1 LRKSITV
8 PERRGKTFI
17 FPRSFFLRVGACV
30 LESLAMRSRA
40 LSIFNAAALLKAGG
54 GSAVGPSRAMSA
66 SPSTNA
72 ASSSPSSSAAST
84 SASTNSGSAAGDAG
98 DSALHRPLRL
108 LLLATLAGAAA
119 AVLPQTLAP
128 CPQAAVALLRA
139 DGARLRAA
147 GAGRAA
153 RIGGGGEPGARSL
166 AAVPGAAVALLD
178 AAFRAGRGGDAEEEE
193 AAAAALKAAVAWAA
207 HPEGAAALKEAGAE
221 ARAAEAVAATKED
234 NGGGS
239 QFSAEAT
246 EDARH
251 LCWLLGHRK

>member
-1 LRKSITV
+1 
-8 PERRGKTFI
+8 
-17 FPRSFFLRVGACV
+17 
-30 LESLAMRSRA
+30 M
-40 LSIFNAAALLKAGG
+40 
-54 GSAVGPSRAMSA
+54 
-66 SPSTNA
+66 
-72 ASSSPSSSAAST
+72 
-84 SASTNSGSAAGDAG
+84 
-98 DSALHRPLRL
+98 
-108 LLLATLAGAAA
+108 
-119 AVLPQTLAP
+119 
-128 CPQAAVALLRA
+128 
-139 DGARLRAA
+139 
-147 GAGRAA
+147 
-153 RIGGGGEPGARSL
+153 
-166 AAVPGAAVALLD
+166 ALLD